1 MRFKNFTLLLG
12 AFFMLAASSQAANV
26 ALGKKVY
33 ASSNQQAPEMA
44 VDDNLGTRWES
55 KTSDGDN
62 QWFYVDLE
70 KGTVIDH
77 LKIVWEGAY
86 GKHYKIHVA
95 DEITAEMALK
105 LTDDDKT
112 NDFATGWTE
121 IAEINKTLS
130 GFPASETIA
139 VSTTDVV
146 TARYVAVE
154 LIERGS
160 SYGFSFYEFGVYD
173 MPEEVAKL
181 SSIEIT
187 ADKLEGSAA
196 DTYTLG
202 YKFFDQYKMNYILT
216 AEENAS
222 RQMFVSEGA
231 TLDGDKIT
239 VSSRGTYTVKMKI
252 GDIESNE
259 LKIEA
264 KAEGANLALKKDI
277 VFATEGSKNPENAV
291 DGNLGSLWI
300 TDEPSGVENHEYDA
314 VLVVDLGDVYDVNCI
329 HTSFEG
335 ASSADY
341 TITFSTDNVTF
352 SEPIAAFTVTN
363 GIGGSGKNRHDWLTS
378 EEAVKTRYVKF
389 HSTRAATQY
398 GTKLYE
404 LEVYTNSAP
413 VLSNIILS
421 ADNTLGVV
429 GDKFSVTAQYTDQF
443 GGEYNLSEAEKSAIV
458 WNGAEIAEDGTFTPS
473 EGGMF
478 KLSQTINGITSNNVE
493 IRVMDISQY
502 ENLAI
507 GKSIVDESVVSSDS
521 EVEILSSATNAID
534 GNLGSEWSVKR
545 REGVIAQDVMVAEFT
560 VDLGDTYKISG
571 IRALWEGASS
581 DEYTVAYSNDNKTF
595 TDALIV
601 AEKSSESK
609 VNARKDLFVA
619 DSDIFGRYI
628 RLKSTHNSSI
638 YGLRLF
644 ELEVYGDGTT
654 SGVAAIAA
662 EGKIFV
668 AGNEVVLPEGT
679 VEAAVYNLNG
689 AAVARTAGS
698 TLDIATLQSGV
709 YVVKAVKAD
718 GTVMAAKIVK

>member
-1 MRFKNFTLLLG
+1 
-12 AFFMLAASSQAANV
+12 MLAASSQAANV

-33 ASSNQQAPEMA
+33 ASSNQQPPELA
-44 VDDNLGTRWES
+44 VDDNIGTRWES
-55 KTSDGDN
+55 KASDGDN

-70 KGTVIDH
+70 KGTIIDH

-160 SYGFSFYEFGVYD
+160 PYGFSFWEFGVYD
-173 MPEEVAKL
+173 MAEEASKL

-187 ADKLEGSAA
+187 ADKLEGSVA

-202 YKFFDQYKMNYILT
+202 YKFLDQYKMDYILT

-222 RQMFVSEGA
+222 RQMIVSEGA
-231 TLDGDKIT
+231 TVVDNKLT
-239 VSSRGTYTVKMKI
+239 VTSRGTYTVKMKI

-259 LKIEA
+259 LKIDV

-314 VLVVDLGDVYDVNCI
+314 VLVVDLGDVYDVNCV

-352 SEPIAAFTVTN
+352 SDPVPAFTVTN
-363 GIGGSGKNRHDWLTS
+363 GIGMTNRHDWLTS
-378 EEAVKTRYVKF
+378 EEAVKARYVKF

-404 LEVYTNSAP
+404 LEVYSNSKSELTSVMIA
-413 VLSNIILS
+413 
-421 ADNTLGVV
+421 ADKECGTPGDYTFTLTGL
-429 GDKFSVTAQYTDQF
+429 DQF
-443 GGEYNLSEAEKSAIV
+443 GGNYDISGDKGVWKASAGLMNGNVLTAEEAGAYEVYYTAENGLQSNVVTVYVVNPKGDNLALNRPV
-458 WNGAEIAEDGTFTPS
+458 TVS
-473 EGGMF
+473 EGDQTGDSKPENAVDGVDAAGSLWGAAEPTGSKDHTYDCWIVVELEKVF
-478 KLSQTINGITSNNVE
+478 K
-493 IRVMDISQY
+493 
-502 ENLAI
+502 
-507 GKSIVDESVVSSDS
+507 
-521 EVEILSSATNAID
+521 ID
-534 GNLGSEWSVKR
+534 AVK
-545 REGVIAQDVMVAEFT
+545 A
-560 VDLGDTYKISG
+560 S
-571 IRALWEGASS
+571 WEGANSCR
-581 DEYTVAYSNDNKTF
+581 YTVEASTDGKTF
-595 TDALIV
+595 TVFGTYDKPARL
-601 AEKSSESK
+601 ESRTDWFAGK
-609 VNARKDLFVA
+609 GIEAKYTRF
-619 DSDIFGRYI
+619 IQP
-628 RLKSTHNSSI
+628 RL
-638 YGLRLF
+638 
-644 ELEVYGDGTT
+644 
-654 SGVAAIAA
+654 
-662 EGKIFV
+662 
-668 AGNEVVLPEGT
+668 
-679 VEAAVYNLNG
+679 
-689 AAVARTAGS
+689 
-698 TLDIATLQSGV
+698 LQ
-709 YVVKAVKAD
+709 A
-718 GTVMAAKIVK
+718 MAQNCRNFTFMT

>member
-26 ALGKKVY
+26 ALRKKVY
-33 ASSNQQAPEMA
+33 ASSNQQPPELA
-44 VDDNLGTRWES
+44 VDDHLDTRWES
-55 KTSDGDN
+55 KASDGDN

-70 KGTVIDH
+70 KETIIDH
-77 LKIVWEGAY
+77 LKIVWEDAY

-154 LIERGS
+154 LIERGLP
-160 SYGFSFYEFGVYD
+160 YGFSFWEFGVYD
-173 MPEEVAKL
+173 KASKL

-187 ADKLEGSAA
+187 ADKLEGSVA

-202 YKFFDQYKMNYILT
+202 YKFLDQYKMDYILT

-259 LKIEA
+259 LKIDV

-314 VLVVDLGDVYDVNCI
+314 VLVVDLGDVYDVNCV

-352 SEPIAAFTVTN
+352 SDPVPAFTVTN
-363 GIGGSGKNRHDWLTS
+363 GIGMTNRHDWLTS
-378 EEAVKTRYVKF
+378 EEAIKARYVKF

-654 SGVAAIAA
+654 SSVASIAA
-662 EGKIFV
+662 EGTIFV

-689 AAVARTAGS
+689 AAVAHAEGTATMS
-698 TLDIATLQSGV
+698 IATVQPGV

-718 GTVMAAKIVK
+718 GTVVTAKIVK

>member
-33 ASSNQQAPEMA
+33 ASSNQQPPELA

-70 KGTVIDH
+70 KGTIIDH

-160 SYGFSFYEFGVYD
+160 PYGFSFWEFGVYD
-173 MPEEVAKL
+173 MAEEASKL
-181 SSIEIT
+181 SSIEIM
-187 ADKLEGSAA
+187 ADKLEGSVA

-202 YKFFDQYKMNYILT
+202 YKFLDQYKMNYILT

-222 RQMFVSEGA
+222 RQMIVSEGA

-259 LKIEA
+259 LKIDV

-314 VLVVDLGDVYDVNCI
+314 VLVVDLGETYDVNCV

-352 SEPIAAFTVTN
+352 SDPVPAFTVTN
-363 GIGGSGKNRHDWLTS
+363 GIGLTKRHDWLTS
-378 EEAVKTRYVKF
+378 EEAVKARYVKF

-404 LEVYTNSAP
+404 LEVYSNSKSELTSVMIA
-413 VLSNIILS
+413 
-421 ADNTLGVV
+421 ADKECGTPGDYTFTLTGL
-429 GDKFSVTAQYTDQF
+429 DQF
-443 GGEYNLSEAEKSAIV
+443 GGNYDISGDKGVWKASAGLMNGNVLTAEEAGDCEVYYTAENGLQSNVVTVIVVDPKGDNLALNRPV
-458 WNGAEIAEDGTFTPS
+458 TVS
-473 EGGMF
+473 EGDQTGDSKPENAVDGVDAAGSLWGAAEPAGSKDHTYDCWIVVELEKVF
-478 KLSQTINGITSNNVE
+478 K
-493 IRVMDISQY
+493 
-502 ENLAI
+502 
-507 GKSIVDESVVSSDS
+507 
-521 EVEILSSATNAID
+521 ID
-534 GNLGSEWSVKR
+534 AVK
-545 REGVIAQDVMVAEFT
+545 A
-560 VDLGDTYKISG
+560 S
-571 IRALWEGASS
+571 WEGANSCR
-581 DEYTVAYSNDNKTF
+581 YTVEASTDGKTF
-595 TDALIV
+595 TVFGTYD
-601 AEKSSESK
+601 KP
-609 VNARKDLFVA
+609 AR
-619 DSDIFGRYI
+619 
-628 RLKSTHNSSI
+628 
-638 YGLRLF
+638 
-644 ELEVYGDGTT
+644 LE
-654 SGVAAIAA
+654 
-662 EGKIFV
+662 
-668 AGNEVVLPEGT
+668 
-679 VEAAVYNLNG
+679 
-689 AAVARTAGS
+689 ARTDWFAGKGIEAKYIKVIPPRLLLAMAQNCRNS
-698 TLDIATLQSGV
+698 TFMT
-709 YVVKAVKAD
+709 
-718 GTVMAAKIVK
+718 

>member
-1 MRFKNFTLLLG
+1 
-12 AFFMLAASSQAANV
+12 MLSATSQAANV

-33 ASSNQQAPEMA
+33 ASSNQQPPELA

-55 KTSDGDN
+55 KASDGDN

-70 KGTVIDH
+70 KGTIIDH

-121 IAEINKTLS
+121 IAEVNKTLS
-130 GFPASETIA
+130 GFPATETIA

-160 SYGFSFYEFGVYD
+160 PYGFSFWEFGVYD
-173 MPEEVAKL
+173 MAEEASKL

-202 YKFFDQYKMNYILT
+202 YKFLDQYKMDYILT

-222 RQMFVSEGA
+222 RQMIVSEGA
-231 TLDGDKIT
+231 TVVDNKLT
-239 VSSRGTYTVKMKI
+239 VTSRGTYTVKMKI

-259 LKIEA
+259 LKIEV

-291 DGNLGSLWI
+291 DGNRGSLWI

-314 VLVVDLGDVYDVNCI
+314 VLVVDLGETYDVNCV

-352 SEPIAAFTVTN
+352 SDPVPAFTVTN
-363 GIGGSGKNRHDWLTS
+363 GIGMTNRHDWLTS
-378 EEAVKTRYVKF
+378 EEAVKARYVKF
-389 HSTRAATQY
+389 HSTRASTQY

-404 LEVYTNSAP
+404 LEVYSNSKSELTSVMIA
-413 VLSNIILS
+413 
-421 ADNTLGVV
+421 ADKECGTPGDYTFTLTGL
-429 GDKFSVTAQYTDQF
+429 DQF
-443 GGEYNLSEAEKSAIV
+443 GGNYDISGDKGVWKASAGLMNGNVLTAEEAGAYEVYYTAENGLQSNVVTVNVVNPKGDNLALNRPV
-458 WNGAEIAEDGTFTPS
+458 TVS
-473 EGGMF
+473 EGEQTGDSKPENAVDGVDAAASVWGAVEPAGSKDHTYDCWIVVELEKVF
-478 KLSQTINGITSNNVE
+478 K
-493 IRVMDISQY
+493 
-502 ENLAI
+502 
-507 GKSIVDESVVSSDS
+507 
-521 EVEILSSATNAID
+521 ID
-534 GNLGSEWSVKR
+534 AVK
-545 REGVIAQDVMVAEFT
+545 A
-560 VDLGDTYKISG
+560 S
-571 IRALWEGASS
+571 WEGANSCC
-581 DEYTVAYSNDNKTF
+581 YTVEASTDGKTF
-595 TDALIV
+595 TVFGSYDKPARLEARTDWFAGKGIE
-601 AEKSSESK
+601 AKYIK
-609 VNARKDLFVA
+609 V
-619 DSDIFGRYI
+619 Y
-628 RLKSTHNSSI
+628 STKASTG
-638 YGLRLF
+638 YGTKLH
-644 ELEVYGDGTT
+644 ELYVYDVNGTT
-654 SGVAAIAA
+654 SSVASIAA
-662 EGKIFV
+662 EGTIFV
-668 AGNEVVLPEGT
+668 AGSEVVLPEGT
-679 VEAAVYNLNG
+679 VEATVFNLNG
-689 AAVARTAGS
+689 AVVAHAEGTATMS
-698 TLDIATLQSGV
+698 IATVQPGV

-718 GTVMAAKIVK
+718 GTVVTAKIVK

>member
-1 MRFKNFTLLLG
+1 M
-12 AFFMLAASSQAANV
+12 
-26 ALGKKVY
+26 GKKVY
-33 ASSNQQAPEMA
+33 ASSNQQPPELA
-44 VDDNLGTRWES
+44 VDDNLETRWES
-55 KTSDGDN
+55 KASDGDN

-70 KGTVIDH
+70 KGTIIDH

-112 NDFATGWTE
+112 NDFATEWTE

-160 SYGFSFYEFGVYD
+160 PYGFSFWEFGVYD
-173 MPEEVAKL
+173 MAEEASKL

-187 ADKLEGSAA
+187 ADKLEGSVA
-196 DTYTLG
+196 DSYTLG
-202 YKFFDQYKMNYILT
+202 YKFLDQYKMDYILT

-222 RQMFVSEGA
+222 RQMIVSEGA
-231 TLDGDKIT
+231 SVVDNKLT
-239 VSSRGTYTVKMKI
+239 VTSRGTYTVKMKI

-259 LKIEA
+259 LKIDV

-300 TDEPSGVENHEYDA
+300 TDEPSGVENHVYDA

-352 SEPIAAFTVTN
+352 SDPVPAFTVTN
-363 GIGGSGKNRHDWLTS
+363 GIGMTNRHDWLTS
-378 EEAVKTRYVKF
+378 EEAVKARYVKF

-404 LEVYTNSAP
+404 LEVYSNSKSELTSVMIA
-413 VLSNIILS
+413 
-421 ADNTLGVV
+421 ADKECGTPGDYTFTLTGL
-429 GDKFSVTAQYTDQF
+429 DQF
-443 GGEYNLSEAEKSAIV
+443 GENYDISGDKGVWKASAGLMNGNVLTAEAAGDYEVYYTAENGLQSNVVTVIVVDPKGDNLALNRPV
-458 WNGAEIAEDGTFTPS
+458 TVS
-473 EGGMF
+473 EGDQAGDSKPENAVDGVDAAGSLWGAAEPAGSKDHTYDCWIVVELEKVF
-478 KLSQTINGITSNNVE
+478 K
-493 IRVMDISQY
+493 
-502 ENLAI
+502 
-507 GKSIVDESVVSSDS
+507 
-521 EVEILSSATNAID
+521 ID
-534 GNLGSEWSVKR
+534 AVK
-545 REGVIAQDVMVAEFT
+545 A
-560 VDLGDTYKISG
+560 S
-571 IRALWEGASS
+571 WEGANSCR
-581 DEYTVAYSNDNKTF
+581 YTVEASTDGKTF
-595 TDALIV
+595 TVFGTYDKPARL
-601 AEKSSESK
+601 ESRTDWFAGKGIEAKYIK
-609 VNARKDLFVA
+609 V
-619 DSDIFGRYI
+619 Y
-628 RLKSTHNSSI
+628 STKASTEW
-638 YGLRLF
+638 GTKLQ
-644 ELEVYGDGTT
+644 ELYVYDVHGTT

-662 EGKIFV
+662 EGTIFV

-679 VEAAVYNLNG
+679 VEATVFNLNG
-689 AAVARTAGS
+689 AVVAHAEGTATMS
-698 TLDIATLQSGV
+698 IATVQPGV

-718 GTVMAAKIVK
+718 GTVVTAKIVK

>member
-12 AFFMLAASSQAANV
+12 AFFMFAASSQAANV

-44 VDDNLGTRWES
+44 VDDNLSTRWES

-70 KGTVIDH
+70 KRTIIDH

-160 SYGFSFYEFGVYD
+160 TYGFSFYEFGVYD

-202 YKFFDQYKMNYILT
+202 YKFLDQYKMNYILT

-291 DGNLGSLWI
+291 DGNLGSLWV

-352 SEPIAAFTVTN
+352 SDPVPAFTVTN
-363 GIGGSGKNRHDWLTS
+363 GIGMTKRHDWLTS
-378 EEAVKTRYVKF
+378 EETVKTRYVKF

-545 REGVIAQDVMVAEFT
+545 REGDIAQDVMVAEFT
-560 VDLGDTYKISG
+560 VDLGDTYKISV

-662 EGKIFV
+662 EGKIFI

-698 TLDIATLQSGV
+698 TLDIATLQPGV

-718 GTVMAAKIVK
+718 GTVVADKIVK

>member
-12 AFFMLAASSQAANV
+12 AFFMFAASSQAANV

-33 ASSNQQAPEMA
+33 ASSIQQPAELA
-44 VDDNLGTRWES
+44 VDDNLVTRWES

-70 KGTVIDH
+70 KETVIDH

-202 YKFFDQYKMNYILT
+202 YKFLDQYKMNYILT

-291 DGNLGSLWI
+291 DGNLGSLWV
-300 TDEPSGVENHEYDA
+300 TDEPSGVENHKYDA

-352 SEPIAAFTVTN
+352 SDPVPAFTVTN
-363 GIGGSGKNRHDWLTS
+363 GIGMTKRHDWLTS
-378 EEAVKTRYVKF
+378 EETVKTRYVKF

-545 REGVIAQDVMVAEFT
+545 REGDIAQDVMVAEFT
-560 VDLGDTYKISG
+560 VDLGDTYKISV

-662 EGKIFV
+662 EGKIFI

>member
-1 MRFKNFTLLLG
+1 MKFKNITLLLG
-12 AFFMLAASSQAANV
+12 AFLMLAATSQAANV

-33 ASSNQQAPEMA
+33 ASSNQQPPELA

-55 KTSDGDN
+55 KASDGDN

-70 KGTVIDH
+70 KGTIIDH

-121 IAEINKTLS
+121 IAEVNKTLS
-130 GFPASETIA
+130 GFPATETIA

-160 SYGFSFYEFGVYD
+160 PYGFSFWEFGVYD
-173 MPEEVAKL
+173 MAEEASKL

-202 YKFFDQYKMNYILT
+202 YKFLDQYKMDYILT

-222 RQMFVSEGA
+222 RQMIVSEGA
-231 TLDGDKIT
+231 TVVDNKLT
-239 VSSRGTYTVKMKI
+239 VTSRGTYTVKMKI

-259 LKIEA
+259 LKIEV

-291 DGNLGSLWI
+291 DGNRGSLWI

-314 VLVVDLGDVYDVNCI
+314 MLVVDLGETYDVNCV

-352 SEPIAAFTVTN
+352 SDPIPAFTVTN
-363 GIGGSGKNRHDWLTS
+363 GIGMTNRHDWLTS
-378 EEAVKTRYVKF
+378 EEAVKARYVKF

-404 LEVYTNSAP
+404 LEVYSNSKSELTSVMIA
-413 VLSNIILS
+413 
-421 ADNTLGVV
+421 ADKECGTPGDYTFTLTGL
-429 GDKFSVTAQYTDQF
+429 DQF
-443 GGEYNLSEAEKSAIV
+443 GGNYDISGDKGVWKASAGLMNGNVLTAEEAGAYEVYYTAENGLQSNTVTVNVVNPKGDNLALNRPV
-458 WNGAEIAEDGTFTPS
+458 TVS
-473 EGGMF
+473 EGEQTGDSKPENAVDGVDAAGSLWGAVEPAGSKDHTYDCWIVVELEKVF
-478 KLSQTINGITSNNVE
+478 K
-493 IRVMDISQY
+493 
-502 ENLAI
+502 
-507 GKSIVDESVVSSDS
+507 
-521 EVEILSSATNAID
+521 ID
-534 GNLGSEWSVKR
+534 AVK
-545 REGVIAQDVMVAEFT
+545 A
-560 VDLGDTYKISG
+560 S
-571 IRALWEGASS
+571 WEGANSCC
-581 DEYTVAYSNDNKTF
+581 YTVEASTDGKTF
-595 TDALIV
+595 TVFGSYDKPARLEARTDWFAGKGIE
-601 AEKSSESK
+601 AKYIK
-609 VNARKDLFVA
+609 V
-619 DSDIFGRYI
+619 Y
-628 RLKSTHNSSI
+628 STKASTG
-638 YGLRLF
+638 YGTKLQ
-644 ELEVYGDGTT
+644 ELYVYDVTGTT

-662 EGKIFV
+662 EGTIFV
-668 AGNEVVLPEGT
+668 AGSEVVLPEGT
-679 VEAAVYNLNG
+679 VEATVFNLNG
-689 AAVARTAGS
+689 AVVAHAEGTATMS
-698 TLDIATLQSGV
+698 IATVQPGV

-718 GTVMAAKIVK
+718 GTVVAAKIVK

>member
-33 ASSNQQAPEMA
+33 ASSNQQPPELA

-160 SYGFSFYEFGVYD
+160 PYGFSFWEFGVYD
-173 MPEEVAKL
+173 MAEEASKL
-181 SSIEIT
+181 SSIEIM
-187 ADKLEGSAA
+187 ADKLEGSVA

-202 YKFFDQYKMNYILT
+202 YKFLDQYKMNYILT

-222 RQMFVSEGA
+222 RQMIVSEGA

-259 LKIEA
+259 LKIDV

-314 VLVVDLGDVYDVNCI
+314 VLVVDLGETYDVNCV

-352 SEPIAAFTVTN
+352 SDPVPAFTVTN
-363 GIGGSGKNRHDWLTS
+363 GIGMTNRHDWLTS
-378 EEAVKTRYVKF
+378 EEAVKARYVKF
-389 HSTRAATQY
+389 RSTRAATQY

-404 LEVYTNSAP
+404 LEVYSNSKSELTSVMIA
-413 VLSNIILS
+413 
-421 ADNTLGVV
+421 ADKECGTPGEYTFTLTGL
-429 GDKFSVTAQYTDQF
+429 DQF
-443 GGEYNLSEAEKSAIV
+443 GGNYDISGDKGVWKASAGLMNGNVLTAEEAGDCEVYYTAENGLQSNVVTVIVVDPKGDNLALNRPV
-458 WNGAEIAEDGTFTPS
+458 TVS
-473 EGGMF
+473 EGDQTGDSKPENAVDGVDAAGSLWGAAEPAGSKDHTYDCWIVVELEKMF
-478 KLSQTINGITSNNVE
+478 K
-493 IRVMDISQY
+493 
-502 ENLAI
+502 
-507 GKSIVDESVVSSDS
+507 
-521 EVEILSSATNAID
+521 ID
-534 GNLGSEWSVKR
+534 AVK
-545 REGVIAQDVMVAEFT
+545 A
-560 VDLGDTYKISG
+560 S
-571 IRALWEGASS
+571 WEGANSCR
-581 DEYTVAYSNDNKTF
+581 YTVEASTDGKTF
-595 TDALIV
+595 TVFGTYDKPARLEARTDWFAGKGIE
-601 AEKSSESK
+601 AKYIK
-609 VNARKDLFVA
+609 V
-619 DSDIFGRYI
+619 Y
-628 RLKSTHNSSI
+628 STKASTG
-638 YGLRLF
+638 YDTKLQ
-644 ELEVYGDGTT
+644 ELYVYDVNGTT

-662 EGKIFV
+662 EGTIFV

-679 VEAAVYNLNG
+679 VEATVFNLNG
-689 AAVARTAGS
+689 AVVAHAEGTATMS
-698 TLDIATLQSGV
+698 IATVQPGV

-718 GTVMAAKIVK
+718 GTVVTAKIVK

>member
-1 MRFKNFTLLLG
+1 MRFKNITLLLG

-26 ALGKKVY
+26 ALEKKVY
-33 ASSNQQAPEMA
+33 ASSNQQPPELA

-55 KTSDGDN
+55 KASDGDN

-70 KGTVIDH
+70 KETIIDH

-160 SYGFSFYEFGVYD
+160 LYGFSFWEFGVYD
-173 MPEEVAKL
+173 MAEEASKL

-187 ADKLEGSAA
+187 ADKLEGSVA

-202 YKFFDQYKMNYILT
+202 YKFLDQYKMNYILT

-222 RQMFVSEGA
+222 RQMIVSEGA

-259 LKIEA
+259 LKIDV

-314 VLVVDLGDVYDVNCI
+314 VLVVDLGETYDVNCV

-352 SEPIAAFTVTN
+352 SDPVPAFTVTN
-363 GIGGSGKNRHDWLTS
+363 GIGMTNRHDWLTS
-378 EEAVKTRYVKF
+378 EEAVKARYVKF

-404 LEVYTNSAP
+404 LEVYSNSKSELTSVMIA
-413 VLSNIILS
+413 
-421 ADNTLGVV
+421 ADKECGTPGEYTFTLTGL
-429 GDKFSVTAQYTDQF
+429 DQF
-443 GGEYNLSEAEKSAIV
+443 GGNYDISGDKGVWKASAGLMNGNVLTAEEAGDCEVYYTAENGLQSNVVTVIVVDPKGDNLALNRPV
-458 WNGAEIAEDGTFTPS
+458 TVS
-473 EGGMF
+473 EGDQTGDSKPENAVDGVDAAGSLWGAAEPAGSKDHTYDCWIVVELEKVF
-478 KLSQTINGITSNNVE
+478 K
-493 IRVMDISQY
+493 
-502 ENLAI
+502 
-507 GKSIVDESVVSSDS
+507 
-521 EVEILSSATNAID
+521 ID
-534 GNLGSEWSVKR
+534 AVK
-545 REGVIAQDVMVAEFT
+545 A
-560 VDLGDTYKISG
+560 S
-571 IRALWEGASS
+571 WEGANSCR
-581 DEYTVAYSNDNKTF
+581 YTVEASTDGKTF
-595 TDALIV
+595 TVFGTYDKPARLEARTDWFAGKGIE
-601 AEKSSESK
+601 AKYIK
-609 VNARKDLFVA
+609 V
-619 DSDIFGRYI
+619 Y
-628 RLKSTHNSSI
+628 STKASTG
-638 YGLRLF
+638 YGTKLH
-644 ELEVYGDGTT
+644 ELYVYDVNGTT

-662 EGKIFV
+662 EGTIFV

-679 VEAAVYNLNG
+679 VEATVFNLNG
-689 AAVARTAGS
+689 AVVAHAEGTATMS
-698 TLDIATLQSGV
+698 IATVQPGV

-718 GTVMAAKIVK
+718 GTVVTAKIVK

>member
-1 MRFKNFTLLLG
+1 
-12 AFFMLAASSQAANV
+12 MLAASSQAANV

-33 ASSNQQAPEMA
+33 ASSNQQPPELA

-70 KGTVIDH
+70 KGTIIDH

-130 GFPASETIA
+130 VFPASETIA

-160 SYGFSFYEFGVYD
+160 PYGFSFWEFGVYD
-173 MPEEVAKL
+173 MAEEVSKL

-187 ADKLEGSAA
+187 ADKLEGSVA

-202 YKFFDQYKMNYILT
+202 YKFLDQYKMNYILT

-222 RQMFVSEGA
+222 RQMIISEGA
-231 TLDGDKIT
+231 TLAGDKIT
-239 VSSRGTYTVKMKI
+239 VSNRGTYTVKMKI

-314 VLVVDLGDVYDVNCI
+314 VLVVDLGETYDVNCV

-352 SEPIAAFTVTN
+352 SDPVPAFTVTN
-363 GIGGSGKNRHDWLTS
+363 GIGMTNRHDWLTS
-378 EEAVKTRYVKF
+378 EEAVKARYVKF

-404 LEVYTNSAP
+404 LEVYSNSKS
-413 VLSNIILS
+413 VLTSVMIA
-421 ADNTLGVV
+421 ADKECGTPGDYTFTLTGL
-429 GDKFSVTAQYTDQF
+429 DQF
-443 GGEYNLSEAEKSAIV
+443 GENYDISGDKGVWKASAGLMNGNVLTAEEAGAYEVYYTAENGLQSNVVTVYVVDPKGDNLALNRPV
-458 WNGAEIAEDGTFTPS
+458 TVS
-473 EGGMF
+473 EGD
-478 KLSQTINGITSNNVE
+478 QT
-493 IRVMDISQY
+493 
-502 ENLAI
+502 
-507 GKSIVDESVVSSDS
+507 SDS
-521 EVEILSSATNAID
+521 KPENAVDGVDAAASLWGAAEPAGSKDHTYDCWIVVELEKVFKID
-534 GNLGSEWSVKR
+534 AVK
-545 REGVIAQDVMVAEFT
+545 A
-560 VDLGDTYKISG
+560 S
-571 IRALWEGASS
+571 WEGANSCR
-581 DEYTVAYSNDNKTF
+581 YTVEASTDGKTF
-595 TDALIV
+595 TVFGSYDKPARL
-601 AEKSSESK
+601 ESRTDWFAGKGIEAKYIK
-609 VNARKDLFVA
+609 V
-619 DSDIFGRYI
+619 Y
-628 RLKSTHNSSI
+628 STKASTG
-638 YGLRLF
+638 YGTKLQ
-644 ELEVYGDGTT
+644 ELY
-654 SGVAAIAA
+654 
-662 EGKIFV
+662 
-668 AGNEVVLPEGT
+668 VL
-679 VEAAVYNLNG
+679 
-689 AAVARTAGS
+689 
-698 TLDIATLQSGV
+698 
-709 YVVKAVKAD
+709 
-718 GTVMAAKIVK
+718 

>member
-33 ASSNQQAPEMA
+33 ASSNQQPPELA

-70 KGTVIDH
+70 KGTIIDH
-77 LKIVWEGAY
+77 LKIVWEDAY

-160 SYGFSFYEFGVYD
+160 PYGFSFWEFGVYD
-173 MPEEVAKL
+173 MAEEASKL
-181 SSIEIT
+181 SSIEIM
-187 ADKLEGSAA
+187 ADKLEGSVA

-202 YKFFDQYKMNYILT
+202 YKFLDQYKMNYILT

-222 RQMFVSEGA
+222 RQMIVSEGA

-259 LKIEA
+259 LKIDV

-314 VLVVDLGDVYDVNCI
+314 VLVVDLGETYDVNCV

-352 SEPIAAFTVTN
+352 SDPVPAFTVTN
-363 GIGGSGKNRHDWLTS
+363 GIGMTNRHDWLTS
-378 EEAVKTRYVKF
+378 EEAVKARYVKF

-404 LEVYTNSAP
+404 LEVYSNSKSELTSVMIA
-413 VLSNIILS
+413 
-421 ADNTLGVV
+421 ADKECGTPGDYTFTLTGL
-429 GDKFSVTAQYTDQF
+429 DQF
-443 GGEYNLSEAEKSAIV
+443 GGNYDISGDKGVWKASAGLMNGNVLTAEEAGAYEVYYTAENGLQSNVVTVIVVDPKGDNLALNRPV
-458 WNGAEIAEDGTFTPS
+458 TVS
-473 EGGMF
+473 EGDQTGDSKPENAVDGVDAAGSLWGAAEPAGSKDHTYDCWIVVELEKVF
-478 KLSQTINGITSNNVE
+478 K
-493 IRVMDISQY
+493 
-502 ENLAI
+502 
-507 GKSIVDESVVSSDS
+507 
-521 EVEILSSATNAID
+521 ID
-534 GNLGSEWSVKR
+534 AVK
-545 REGVIAQDVMVAEFT
+545 A
-560 VDLGDTYKISG
+560 S
-571 IRALWEGASS
+571 WEGANSCR
-581 DEYTVAYSNDNKTF
+581 YTVEASTDGKTF
-595 TDALIV
+595 TVFGTYD
-601 AEKSSESK
+601 KP
-609 VNARKDLFVA
+609 AR
-619 DSDIFGRYI
+619 
-628 RLKSTHNSSI
+628 
-638 YGLRLF
+638 
-644 ELEVYGDGTT
+644 LE
-654 SGVAAIAA
+654 
-662 EGKIFV
+662 
-668 AGNEVVLPEGT
+668 
-679 VEAAVYNLNG
+679 
-689 AAVARTAGS
+689 ARTDWFAGKG
-698 TLDIATLQSGV
+698 IE
-709 YVVKAVKAD
+709 
-718 GTVMAAKIVK
+718 AKYIKG

>member
-1 MRFKNFTLLLG
+1 MRFKNITLLLG
-12 AFFMLAASSQAANV
+12 ALLMLSATSQAANV

-33 ASSNQQAPEMA
+33 ASSNQQPPELA

-55 KTSDGDN
+55 KASDGDN

-160 SYGFSFYEFGVYD
+160 PYGFSFWEFGVYD
-173 MPEEVAKL
+173 MAEEASKL

-187 ADKLEGSAA
+187 ADKLEGSVA

-202 YKFFDQYKMNYILT
+202 YKFLDQYKMDYILT

-222 RQMFVSEGA
+222 RQMIVSEGA
-231 TLDGDKIT
+231 TVVDNKLT
-239 VSSRGTYTVKMKI
+239 VTSRGTYTVKMKI

-259 LKIEA
+259 LKIEV
-264 KAEGANLALKKDI
+264 KAEGANLTLKKDI

-291 DGNLGSLWI
+291 DGNRGSLWI

-314 VLVVDLGDVYDVNCI
+314 VLVVDLGDVYDVNCV

-352 SEPIAAFTVTN
+352 SDPIPAFTVTN
-363 GIGGSGKNRHDWLTS
+363 GIGMTNRHDWLTS
-378 EEAVKTRYVKF
+378 EEAVKARYVKF

-404 LEVYTNSAP
+404 LEVYSNSKSELTSVMIA
-413 VLSNIILS
+413 
-421 ADNTLGVV
+421 ADKECGTPGDYTFTLTGL
-429 GDKFSVTAQYTDQF
+429 DQF
-443 GGEYNLSEAEKSAIV
+443 GENYDISGDKGVWKASAGLMNGNVLTAEEAGAYEVYYTAENGLQSNTVTVDVVNPEGDNLALNRPV
-458 WNGAEIAEDGTFTPS
+458 TVS
-473 EGGMF
+473 EGDQTGGSKPENAVDGVDAAGSLWGAAEPAGSKDHTYDCWIVVELEKVF
-478 KLSQTINGITSNNVE
+478 K
-493 IRVMDISQY
+493 
-502 ENLAI
+502 
-507 GKSIVDESVVSSDS
+507 
-521 EVEILSSATNAID
+521 ID
-534 GNLGSEWSVKR
+534 AVK
-545 REGVIAQDVMVAEFT
+545 A
-560 VDLGDTYKISG
+560 S
-571 IRALWEGASS
+571 WEGANSCR
-581 DEYTVAYSNDNKTF
+581 YTVEASTDGKTF
-595 TDALIV
+595 TVFGSYDKPARL
-601 AEKSSESK
+601 ESRTDWFAGKGIEAKYIK
-609 VNARKDLFVA
+609 V
-619 DSDIFGRYI
+619 Y
-628 RLKSTHNSSI
+628 STKASTER
-638 YGLRLF
+638 GTKLQ
-644 ELEVYGDGTT
+644 ELYVYDVNGTT

-662 EGKIFV
+662 EGTIFV

-679 VEAAVYNLNG
+679 VEATVFNLNG
-689 AAVARTAGS
+689 AVVAHAEGTATMS
-698 TLDIATLQSGV
+698 IATVQPGI

-718 GTVMAAKIVK
+718 GTVVVAKIVK

>member
-1 MRFKNFTLLLG
+1 MF
-12 AFFMLAASSQAANV
+12 AASSQAANV

-33 ASSNQQAPEMA
+33 ASSNQQPPEMA

-70 KGTVIDH
+70 KRTVIDH

-160 SYGFSFYEFGVYD
+160 TYGFSFWEFGVYD

-363 GIGGSGKNRHDWLTS
+363 GIGGNGKNRHDWLTS

-404 LEVYTNSAP
+404 LEVYTNSKSELTS
-413 VLSNIILS
+413 VKIV
-421 ADNTLGVV
+421 ADKECGTPGDYTFTLTGL
-429 GDKFSVTAQYTDQF
+429 DQF
-443 GGEYNLSEAEKSAIV
+443 GENFDISADKGTWTVSNGLMNGNVLTAE
-458 WNGAEIAEDGTFTPS
+458 EDGVYEVYYTTENGLQSNVVTVIVVDPKGDNLALNRPVAVS
-473 EGGMF
+473 EGDQTDNSKPENAVDGVDAAASVWGAAEPVGSKDHTYDCWIVVELEKVF
-478 KLSQTINGITSNNVE
+478 K
-493 IRVMDISQY
+493 
-502 ENLAI
+502 
-507 GKSIVDESVVSSDS
+507 
-521 EVEILSSATNAID
+521 ID
-534 GNLGSEWSVKR
+534 AVK
-545 REGVIAQDVMVAEFT
+545 A
-560 VDLGDTYKISG
+560 S
-571 IRALWEGASS
+571 WEGANSCR
-581 DEYTVAYSNDNKTF
+581 YTVEASTDGKTF
-595 TDALIV
+595 TVLGSYDKPARQ
-601 AEKSSESK
+601 ESRTDWFAGKGIEAKYIK
-609 VNARKDLFVA
+609 V
-619 DSDIFGRYI
+619 Y
-628 RLKSTHNSSI
+628 STKASTG
-638 YGLRLF
+638 YGTKLQ
-644 ELEVYGDGTT
+644 ELYVYDVNGTT

-679 VEAAVYNLNG
+679 VEATVFNLNG
-689 AAVARTAGS
+689 AVVAHAEGTATMS
-698 TLDIATLQSGV
+698 IATVQPGV

-718 GTVMAAKIVK
+718 GTVVAAKIVK

>member
-1 MRFKNFTLLLG
+1 M
-12 AFFMLAASSQAANV
+12 
-26 ALGKKVY
+26 
-33 ASSNQQAPEMA
+33 
-44 VDDNLGTRWES
+44 
-55 KTSDGDN
+55 
-62 QWFYVDLE
+62 DLE
-70 KGTVIDH
+70 KGTIIDH

-121 IAEINKTLS
+121 IAEVNKTLS

-160 SYGFSFYEFGVYD
+160 PYGFSFWEFGVYD
-173 MPEEVAKL
+173 MAEEASKL

-187 ADKLEGSAA
+187 ADKLEGSVA

-202 YKFFDQYKMNYILT
+202 YKFLDQYKMDYILT

-222 RQMFVSEGA
+222 RQMIVSEGA
-231 TLDGDKIT
+231 TVVDNKLT
-239 VSSRGTYTVKMKI
+239 VTSRGTYTVKMKI

-259 LKIEA
+259 LKIEV

-352 SEPIAAFTVTN
+352 SDPVPAFTVTN
-363 GIGGSGKNRHDWLTS
+363 GIGMTNRHDWLTS
-378 EEAVKTRYVKF
+378 EEAIKARYVKF

-404 LEVYTNSAP
+404 LEVYSNSKSELTSVMIA
-413 VLSNIILS
+413 
-421 ADNTLGVV
+421 ADKECGTPGDYTFTLTGL
-429 GDKFSVTAQYTDQF
+429 DQF
-443 GGEYNLSEAEKSAIV
+443 GGNYDISGDKGVWKASAGLMNGNVLTAEEAGAYEVYYTAENGLQSNVVTVYVVNPKGDNLALNRPV
-458 WNGAEIAEDGTFTPS
+458 TVS
-473 EGGMF
+473 EGDQTGDSKPENAVDGVDAAGSLWGAAEPTGSKDHTYDCWIVVELEKVF
-478 KLSQTINGITSNNVE
+478 K
-493 IRVMDISQY
+493 
-502 ENLAI
+502 
-507 GKSIVDESVVSSDS
+507 
-521 EVEILSSATNAID
+521 ID
-534 GNLGSEWSVKR
+534 AVK
-545 REGVIAQDVMVAEFT
+545 A
-560 VDLGDTYKISG
+560 S
-571 IRALWEGASS
+571 WEGANSCR
-581 DEYTVAYSNDNKTF
+581 YTVEASTDGKTF
-595 TDALIV
+595 TVFGTYDKPARL
-601 AEKSSESK
+601 ESRTDWFPAK
-609 VNARKDLFVA
+609 ELKRNISRF
-619 DSDIFGRYI
+619 IQP
-628 RLKSTHNSSI
+628 RL
-638 YGLRLF
+638 LL
-644 ELEVYGDGTT
+644 
-654 SGVAAIAA
+654 A
-662 EGKIFV
+662 
-668 AGNEVVLPEGT
+668 
-679 VEAAVYNLNG
+679 
-689 AAVARTAGS
+689 
-698 TLDIATLQSGV
+698 
-709 YVVKAVKAD
+709 
-718 GTVMAAKIVK
+718 MAQNCRNFTFMT

>member
-1 MRFKNFTLLLG
+1 
-12 AFFMLAASSQAANV
+12 MLAASSQAANV

-33 ASSNQQAPEMA
+33 ASSNQQPPELA

-55 KTSDGDN
+55 KASDGDN

-160 SYGFSFYEFGVYD
+160 LYGFSFWEFGVYD
-173 MPEEVAKL
+173 MAEEASKL

-187 ADKLEGSAA
+187 ADKLEGSVA

-202 YKFFDQYKMNYILT
+202 YKFLDQYKMNYILT

-222 RQMFVSEGA
+222 RQMIVSEGA

-259 LKIEA
+259 LKIDV

-314 VLVVDLGDVYDVNCI
+314 VLVVDLGDVYDVNCV

-352 SEPIAAFTVTN
+352 SDPVPAFTVTN
-363 GIGGSGKNRHDWLTS
+363 GIGMTNRHDWLTS
-378 EEAVKTRYVKF
+378 EEAVKARYVKF

-404 LEVYTNSAP
+404 LEVYSNSKSELTSVMIA
-413 VLSNIILS
+413 
-421 ADNTLGVV
+421 ADKECGTPGEYTFTLTGL
-429 GDKFSVTAQYTDQF
+429 DQF
-443 GGEYNLSEAEKSAIV
+443 GGNYDISGDKGVWKASAGLMNGNVLTAEEAGAYEVYYTAENGLQSNVVTVIVVDPKGDNLALNRPV
-458 WNGAEIAEDGTFTPS
+458 TVS
-473 EGGMF
+473 EGDQTGDSKPENAVDGVDAAGSLWGAAEPAGSKDHTYDCWIVVELEKVF
-478 KLSQTINGITSNNVE
+478 K
-493 IRVMDISQY
+493 
-502 ENLAI
+502 
-507 GKSIVDESVVSSDS
+507 
-521 EVEILSSATNAID
+521 ID
-534 GNLGSEWSVKR
+534 AVK
-545 REGVIAQDVMVAEFT
+545 A
-560 VDLGDTYKISG
+560 S
-571 IRALWEGASS
+571 WEGANSCR
-581 DEYTVAYSNDNKTF
+581 YTVEASTDGKTF
-595 TDALIV
+595 TVFGTYDKPARLEARTDWFAGKGIE
-601 AEKSSESK
+601 AKYIK
-609 VNARKDLFVA
+609 V
-619 DSDIFGRYI
+619 Y
-628 RLKSTHNSSI
+628 STKASTEWGTKLH
-638 YGLRLF
+638 
-644 ELEVYGDGTT
+644 ELYVYDVNGTT
-654 SGVAAIAA
+654 SSVASIAA
-662 EGKIFV
+662 EGTIFV
-668 AGNEVVLPEGT
+668 SGNEVVLPEGT
-679 VEAAVYNLNG
+679 VEATVFNLNG
-689 AAVARTAGS
+689 AVVAHAEGTATMS
-698 TLDIATLQSGV
+698 IATVQPGV

-718 GTVMAAKIVK
+718 GTVVTAKIVK

>member
-33 ASSNQQAPEMA
+33 ASSNQQPPEMA
-44 VDDNLGTRWES
+44 VDDKLGTRWES
-55 KTSDGDN
+55 KASDGDN

-154 LIERGS
+154 LIERGLPL
-160 SYGFSFYEFGVYD
+160 YGFSFYEFGVYD

-202 YKFFDQYKMNYILT
+202 YKFLDQYKMNYILT

-291 DGNLGSLWI
+291 DGNLGSLWV

-352 SEPIAAFTVTN
+352 SDPVPAFTVTN
-363 GIGGSGKNRHDWLTS
+363 GIGMTKRHDWLTS
-378 EEAVKTRYVKF
+378 EETVKTRYVKF

-404 LEVYTNSAP
+404 LEVYTNSKSELTS
-413 VLSNIILS
+413 VKIV
-421 ADNTLGVV
+421 ADKECGTPGDYTFTLTGL
-429 GDKFSVTAQYTDQF
+429 DQF
-443 GGEYNLSEAEKSAIV
+443 GENFDISADKGIWTVSNGLMNGNVLTAEEAGVYEVYYTTENGLQSNTVTVIVVDPKGDNLALNRPVAV
-458 WNGAEIAEDGTFTPS
+458 S
-473 EGGMF
+473 EGDQTDNSKPENAVDGVDAAASVWGAAEPVGSKDHTYDCWIVVELEKVF
-478 KLSQTINGITSNNVE
+478 K
-493 IRVMDISQY
+493 
-502 ENLAI
+502 
-507 GKSIVDESVVSSDS
+507 
-521 EVEILSSATNAID
+521 ID
-534 GNLGSEWSVKR
+534 AVK
-545 REGVIAQDVMVAEFT
+545 A
-560 VDLGDTYKISG
+560 S
-571 IRALWEGASS
+571 WEGANSCR
-581 DEYTVAYSNDNKTF
+581 YTVEASTDGKTF
-595 TDALIV
+595 TVLGSYDKPARQ
-601 AEKSSESK
+601 ESRTDWFAGKGIEAKYIK
-609 VNARKDLFVA
+609 V
-619 DSDIFGRYI
+619 Y
-628 RLKSTHNSSI
+628 STKASTEW
-638 YGLRLF
+638 GTKLQ
-644 ELEVYGDGTT
+644 ELYVYDVNGTT

-662 EGKIFV
+662 EGKIFI

>member
-1 MRFKNFTLLLG
+1 
-12 AFFMLAASSQAANV
+12 MLSATSQAANV

-33 ASSNQQAPEMA
+33 ASSNQQPPELA

-55 KTSDGDN
+55 KASDGDN

-70 KGTVIDH
+70 KGTIIDH

-95 DEITAEMALK
+95 DEITTEMALK

-160 SYGFSFYEFGVYD
+160 SYGFSFWEFGVYD
-173 MPEEVAKL
+173 MAEEASKL

-187 ADKLEGSAA
+187 ADKLEGSVA

-202 YKFFDQYKMNYILT
+202 YKFLDQYKMDYILT

-222 RQMFVSEGA
+222 RQMIVSEGA
-231 TLDGDKIT
+231 TVVDNKLT
-239 VSSRGTYTVKMKI
+239 VTSRGTYTVKMKI

-259 LKIEA
+259 LKIEV

-291 DGNLGSLWI
+291 DGNRGSLWI

-314 VLVVDLGDVYDVNCI
+314 VLVVDLGETYDVNCV

-352 SEPIAAFTVTN
+352 SDPIPAFTVTN
-363 GIGGSGKNRHDWLTS
+363 GIGMTNRHDWLTS
-378 EEAVKTRYVKF
+378 EEAVKARYVKF

-404 LEVYTNSAP
+404 LEVYSNSKSELTSVMIA
-413 VLSNIILS
+413 
-421 ADNTLGVV
+421 ADKECGTPGDYTFTLTGL
-429 GDKFSVTAQYTDQF
+429 DQF
-443 GGEYNLSEAEKSAIV
+443 GGNY
-458 WNGAEIAEDGTFTPS
+458 
-473 EGGMF
+473 
-478 KLSQTINGITSNNVE
+478 
-493 IRVMDISQY
+493 DISGDKGVWKASAGLMNGNVLTAEEAGDY
-502 ENLAI
+502 EVYYTAENAVD
-507 GKSIVDESVVSSDS
+507 GVDAAASVWGAVEPAGSKDHTYDCWIV
-521 EVEILSSATNAID
+521 VELEKVFKID
-534 GNLGSEWSVKR
+534 AVK
-545 REGVIAQDVMVAEFT
+545 A
-560 VDLGDTYKISG
+560 S
-571 IRALWEGASS
+571 WEGANSCC
-581 DEYTVAYSNDNKTF
+581 YTVEASTDGKTF
-595 TDALIV
+595 TVLGSYDKPARLEARADWFAGKGIE
-601 AEKSSESK
+601 AKYIK
-609 VNARKDLFVA
+609 V
-619 DSDIFGRYI
+619 Y
-628 RLKSTHNSSI
+628 STKASTG
-638 YGLRLF
+638 YGTKLQ
-644 ELEVYGDGTT
+644 ELYVYDVNGTT

-662 EGKIFV
+662 EGTIFV
-668 AGNEVVLPEGT
+668 AGSEVVLPEGT
-679 VEAAVYNLNG
+679 VEATVFNLNG
-689 AAVARTAGS
+689 AVVAHAEGTATMS
-698 TLDIATLQSGV
+698 IATVQPGV

-718 GTVMAAKIVK
+718 GTVVAAKIVK

>member
-33 ASSNQQAPEMA
+33 ASSNQQPPELA
-44 VDDNLGTRWES
+44 VDDNIGTRWES
-55 KTSDGDN
+55 KASDGDN

-70 KGTVIDH
+70 KGTIIDH

-121 IAEINKTLS
+121 IAEVNKTLS

-160 SYGFSFYEFGVYD
+160 PYGFSFWEFGVYD
-173 MPEEVAKL
+173 MAEEASKL

-187 ADKLEGSAA
+187 ADKLEGSVA

-202 YKFFDQYKMNYILT
+202 YKFLDQYKMDYILT

-222 RQMFVSEGA
+222 RQMIVSEGA
-231 TLDGDKIT
+231 SVVDNKLT
-239 VSSRGTYTVKMKI
+239 VTSRGTYTVKMKI

-259 LKIEA
+259 LKIEV

-314 VLVVDLGDVYDVNCI
+314 VLVVDLGDVYDVNCV

-352 SEPIAAFTVTN
+352 SDPVPAFTVTN
-363 GIGGSGKNRHDWLTS
+363 GIGMTNRHDWLTS
-378 EEAVKTRYVKF
+378 EEAVKARYVKF

-404 LEVYTNSAP
+404 LEVYSNSKSELTSVMIA
-413 VLSNIILS
+413 
-421 ADNTLGVV
+421 ADKECGTPGDYTFTLTGL
-429 GDKFSVTAQYTDQF
+429 DQF
-443 GGEYNLSEAEKSAIV
+443 GGNYDISGDKGVWKASAGLMNDNVLTAEEAGAYEVYYTAENGLQSNVVTVYVVNPKGDNLALNRPV
-458 WNGAEIAEDGTFTPS
+458 TVS
-473 EGGMF
+473 EGDQTGDSKPGNAVDGVDAAGSLWGAAEPTGSKDHTYDCWIVVELEKVF
-478 KLSQTINGITSNNVE
+478 K
-493 IRVMDISQY
+493 
-502 ENLAI
+502 
-507 GKSIVDESVVSSDS
+507 
-521 EVEILSSATNAID
+521 ID
-534 GNLGSEWSVKR
+534 AVK
-545 REGVIAQDVMVAEFT
+545 A
-560 VDLGDTYKISG
+560 S
-571 IRALWEGASS
+571 WEGANSCR
-581 DEYTVAYSNDNKTF
+581 YTVEASTDGKTF
-595 TDALIV
+595 TVFGTYDKPARL
-601 AEKSSESK
+601 ESRTDWFAGK
-609 VNARKDLFVA
+609 ELKRNISRF
-619 DSDIFGRYI
+619 IQP
-628 RLKSTHNSSI
+628 RLLLAMAQNCRNST
-638 YGLRLF
+638 F
-644 ELEVYGDGTT
+644 MT
-654 SGVAAIAA
+654 
-662 EGKIFV
+662 
-668 AGNEVVLPEGT
+668 
-679 VEAAVYNLNG
+679 
-689 AAVARTAGS
+689 
-698 TLDIATLQSGV
+698 
-709 YVVKAVKAD
+709 
-718 GTVMAAKIVK
+718 

>member
-33 ASSNQQAPEMA
+33 ASSNQQPPELA
-44 VDDNLGTRWES
+44 VDDNLDTRWES
-55 KTSDGDN
+55 KASDGDN

-70 KGTVIDH
+70 KGTIIDH
-77 LKIVWEGAY
+77 LKIVWEDAY

-154 LIERGS
+154 LIERGLP
-160 SYGFSFYEFGVYD
+160 YGFSFWEFGVYD
-173 MPEEVAKL
+173 MAEEASKL

-187 ADKLEGSAA
+187 ADKLEGSVA

-202 YKFFDQYKMNYILT
+202 YKFLDQYKMDYILT

-259 LKIEA
+259 LKIDV

-314 VLVVDLGDVYDVNCI
+314 VLVVDLGDVYDVNCV

-352 SEPIAAFTVTN
+352 SDPIPAFTVTN
-363 GIGGSGKNRHDWLTS
+363 GIGMTNRHDWLTS
-378 EEAVKTRYVKF
+378 EEAVKARYVKF

-404 LEVYTNSAP
+404 LEVYSNSKSELTSVMIA
-413 VLSNIILS
+413 
-421 ADNTLGVV
+421 ADKECGTPGEYTFTLTGL
-429 GDKFSVTAQYTDQF
+429 DQF
-443 GGEYNLSEAEKSAIV
+443 GGNYDISGDKGVWKASAGLMNGNVLTAEEAGAYEVYYTAENGLQSNVVTVIVVDPKGDNLALNRPV
-458 WNGAEIAEDGTFTPS
+458 TVS
-473 EGGMF
+473 EGDQTGDSKPENAVDGVDAAGSLWGAAEPAGSKDHTYDCWIVVELEKVF
-478 KLSQTINGITSNNVE
+478 K
-493 IRVMDISQY
+493 
-502 ENLAI
+502 
-507 GKSIVDESVVSSDS
+507 
-521 EVEILSSATNAID
+521 ID
-534 GNLGSEWSVKR
+534 AVK
-545 REGVIAQDVMVAEFT
+545 A
-560 VDLGDTYKISG
+560 S
-571 IRALWEGASS
+571 WEGANSCR
-581 DEYTVAYSNDNKTF
+581 YTVEASTDGKTF
-595 TDALIV
+595 TVFGSYDKPARLEARTDWFAGKGIE
-601 AEKSSESK
+601 AKYIK
-609 VNARKDLFVA
+609 V
-619 DSDIFGRYI
+619 Y
-628 RLKSTHNSSI
+628 STKASTG
-638 YGLRLF
+638 YGTKLH
-644 ELEVYGDGTT
+644 ELYVYDVNGTT

-662 EGKIFV
+662 EGTIFV

-689 AAVARTAGS
+689 AVVAHAEGTATMS
-698 TLDIATLQSGV
+698 IATVQPGV

-718 GTVMAAKIVK
+718 GTVVTAKIVK

>member
-33 ASSNQQAPEMA
+33 ASSNQQPPELA

-55 KTSDGDN
+55 KASDGDK

-70 KGTVIDH
+70 KGTIIDH

-95 DEITAEMALK
+95 DEITTEMALK

-160 SYGFSFYEFGVYD
+160 PYGFSFWEFGVYD
-173 MPEEVAKL
+173 MAEEASKL
-181 SSIEIT
+181 SSIEIM
-187 ADKLEGSAA
+187 ADKLEGSVA

-202 YKFFDQYKMNYILT
+202 YKFLDQYKMNYILT

-222 RQMFVSEGA
+222 RQMIVSEGA

-259 LKIEA
+259 LKIDV

-314 VLVVDLGDVYDVNCI
+314 VLVVDLGETYDVNCV

-352 SEPIAAFTVTN
+352 SDPVPAFTVTN
-363 GIGGSGKNRHDWLTS
+363 GIGMTNRHDWLTS
-378 EEAVKTRYVKF
+378 EEAVKARYVKF

-404 LEVYTNSAP
+404 LAM
-413 VLSNIILS
+413 LS
-421 ADNTLGVV
+421 
-429 GDKFSVTAQYTDQF
+429 
-443 GGEYNLSEAEKSAIV
+443 
-458 WNGAEIAEDGTFTPS
+458 
-473 EGGMF
+473 
-478 KLSQTINGITSNNVE
+478 
-493 IRVMDISQY
+493 
-502 ENLAI
+502 
-507 GKSIVDESVVSSDS
+507 
-521 EVEILSSATNAID
+521 
-534 GNLGSEWSVKR
+534 
-545 REGVIAQDVMVAEFT
+545 
-560 VDLGDTYKISG
+560 
-571 IRALWEGASS
+571 
-581 DEYTVAYSNDNKTF
+581 
-595 TDALIV
+595 
-601 AEKSSESK
+601 
-609 VNARKDLFVA
+609 
-619 DSDIFGRYI
+619 
-628 RLKSTHNSSI
+628 
-638 YGLRLF
+638 
-644 ELEVYGDGTT
+644 
-654 SGVAAIAA
+654 
-662 EGKIFV
+662 
-668 AGNEVVLPEGT
+668 
-679 VEAAVYNLNG
+679 
-689 AAVARTAGS
+689 
-698 TLDIATLQSGV
+698 
-709 YVVKAVKAD
+709 
-718 GTVMAAKIVK
+718 

>member
-33 ASSNQQAPEMA
+33 VSSNKQPPELA

-55 KTSDGDN
+55 KASDGDN

-70 KGTVIDH
+70 KETIIDH
-77 LKIVWEGAY
+77 LKIVWEDAY

-160 SYGFSFYEFGVYD
+160 PYGFSFWEFGVYD
-173 MPEEVAKL
+173 EASKL

-187 ADKLEGSAA
+187 ADKLEGSVA

-202 YKFFDQYKMNYILT
+202 YKFLDQYKMNYILT

-222 RQMFVSEGA
+222 RQMIVSEGA

-259 LKIEA
+259 LKIDV

-314 VLVVDLGDVYDVNCI
+314 VLVVDLGETYDVNCV

-352 SEPIAAFTVTN
+352 SDPVPAFTVTN
-363 GIGGSGKNRHDWLTS
+363 GIGMTNRHDWLTS
-378 EEAVKTRYVKF
+378 EEAVKARYVKF

-404 LEVYTNSAP
+404 LEVYSNSKSELTS
-413 VLSNIILS
+413 VMIT
-421 ADNTLGVV
+421 ADKECGTPGEYTFTLTGL
-429 GDKFSVTAQYTDQF
+429 DQF
-443 GGEYNLSEAEKSAIV
+443 GGNYDISGDKGVWKASAGLMNGNVLTAEEAGDCEVYYTAENGLQSNVVTVIVVDPKGDNLALNRPV
-458 WNGAEIAEDGTFTPS
+458 TVS
-473 EGGMF
+473 EGDQTGDSKPENAVDGVDAAGSLWGAAEPAGSKDHTYDCWIVVELEKVF
-478 KLSQTINGITSNNVE
+478 K
-493 IRVMDISQY
+493 
-502 ENLAI
+502 
-507 GKSIVDESVVSSDS
+507 
-521 EVEILSSATNAID
+521 ID
-534 GNLGSEWSVKR
+534 AVK
-545 REGVIAQDVMVAEFT
+545 A
-560 VDLGDTYKISG
+560 S
-571 IRALWEGASS
+571 WEGANSCR
-581 DEYTVAYSNDNKTF
+581 YTVEASTDGKTF
-595 TDALIV
+595 TVFGTYDKPARLEARTDWFAGKGIE
-601 AEKSSESK
+601 AKYIK
-609 VNARKDLFVA
+609 V
-619 DSDIFGRYI
+619 Y
-628 RLKSTHNSSI
+628 STKASTEWGTKLH
-638 YGLRLF
+638 
-644 ELEVYGDGTT
+644 ELYVYDVNGTT

-662 EGKIFV
+662 EGTIFV

-679 VEAAVYNLNG
+679 VEATVFNLNG
-689 AAVARTAGS
+689 AVVAHAEGTATMS
-698 TLDIATLQSGV
+698 IATVQPGV

-718 GTVMAAKIVK
+718 GTVVTAKIVK

>member
-1 MRFKNFTLLLG
+1 
-12 AFFMLAASSQAANV
+12 MLAASSQAANV

-33 ASSNQQAPEMA
+33 ASSNQQPPELA
-44 VDDNLGTRWES
+44 VDDNIGTRWES
-55 KTSDGDN
+55 KASDGDN

-160 SYGFSFYEFGVYD
+160 PYGFSFWEFGVYD
-173 MPEEVAKL
+173 MAEEASKL
-181 SSIEIT
+181 SSIEIQ
-187 ADKLEGSAA
+187 ADKLEGSVA

-202 YKFFDQYKMNYILT
+202 YKFLDQYKMDYILT

-222 RQMFVSEGA
+222 RQMIVSEGA
-231 TLDGDKIT
+231 TVVDNKLT
-239 VSSRGTYTVKMKI
+239 VTSRGTYTVKMKI

-259 LKIEA
+259 LKIDV

-352 SEPIAAFTVTN
+352 SDPVLAFTVTN
-363 GIGGSGKNRHDWLTS
+363 GIGMTNRHDWLTS
-378 EEAVKTRYVKF
+378 EEAVKARYVKF

-404 LEVYTNSAP
+404 LEVYSNSKSELTSVMIA
-413 VLSNIILS
+413 
-421 ADNTLGVV
+421 ADKECGTPGDYTFTLTGL
-429 GDKFSVTAQYTDQF
+429 DQF
-443 GGEYNLSEAEKSAIV
+443 GGNYDISGDKGVWKASAGLMNGNVLTAEEAGAYEVYYTAENGLQSNVVTVYVVNPKGDNLALNRPV
-458 WNGAEIAEDGTFTPS
+458 TVS
-473 EGGMF
+473 EGDQTGDSKPENAVDGVDAAGSLWGAAEPAGSKDHTYDCWIVVELEKVF
-478 KLSQTINGITSNNVE
+478 K
-493 IRVMDISQY
+493 
-502 ENLAI
+502 
-507 GKSIVDESVVSSDS
+507 
-521 EVEILSSATNAID
+521 ID
-534 GNLGSEWSVKR
+534 AVK
-545 REGVIAQDVMVAEFT
+545 A
-560 VDLGDTYKISG
+560 S
-571 IRALWEGASS
+571 WEGANSCC
-581 DEYTVAYSNDNKTF
+581 YTVEASTDGKTF
-595 TDALIV
+595 TVFGSYD
-601 AEKSSESK
+601 KP
-609 VNARKDLFVA
+609 AR
-619 DSDIFGRYI
+619 
-628 RLKSTHNSSI
+628 
-638 YGLRLF
+638 
-644 ELEVYGDGTT
+644 LE
-654 SGVAAIAA
+654 
-662 EGKIFV
+662 
-668 AGNEVVLPEGT
+668 
-679 VEAAVYNLNG
+679 
-689 AAVARTAGS
+689 ARTDWFAGKGIEAKYIKVYS
-698 TLDIATLQSGV
+698 T
-709 YVVKAVKAD
+709 KASTGY
-718 GTVMAAKIVK
+718 GTK

>member
-1 MRFKNFTLLLG
+1 MRFKNITLLLG
-12 AFFMLAASSQAANV
+12 ALLMLSATSQAANV

-33 ASSNQQAPEMA
+33 ASSNQQPPELA

-55 KTSDGDN
+55 KASDGDS

-70 KGTVIDH
+70 KGTIIDH

-160 SYGFSFYEFGVYD
+160 PYGFSFWEFGVYD
-173 MPEEVAKL
+173 MAEEASKL

-202 YKFFDQYKMNYILT
+202 YKFLDQYKMDYILT

-222 RQMFVSEGA
+222 RQMIVSEGA
-231 TLDGDKIT
+231 TVVDNKLT
-239 VSSRGTYTVKMKI
+239 VTSRGTYTVKMKI

-259 LKIEA
+259 LKIEV

-291 DGNLGSLWI
+291 DGNRGSLWI

-314 VLVVDLGDVYDVNCI
+314 VLVVDLGETYDVNCV

-352 SEPIAAFTVTN
+352 SDPIPAFTVTN
-363 GIGGSGKNRHDWLTS
+363 GIGMTNRHDWLTS
-378 EEAVKTRYVKF
+378 EEAVKARYVKF

-404 LEVYTNSAP
+404 LEVYSNSKSELTSVMIA
-413 VLSNIILS
+413 
-421 ADNTLGVV
+421 ADKECGTPGDYTFTLTGL
-429 GDKFSVTAQYTDQF
+429 DQF
-443 GGEYNLSEAEKSAIV
+443 GGNYDISGDKGVWKASAGLMNGNVLTAEEAGAYEVYYTAENGLQSNVVTVNVVNPKGDNLALNRPV
-458 WNGAEIAEDGTFTPS
+458 TVS
-473 EGGMF
+473 EGDQTGDSKPENAVDGVDAAGSLWGAAEPTGSKDHTYDCWIVVELEKVF
-478 KLSQTINGITSNNVE
+478 K
-493 IRVMDISQY
+493 
-502 ENLAI
+502 
-507 GKSIVDESVVSSDS
+507 
-521 EVEILSSATNAID
+521 ID
-534 GNLGSEWSVKR
+534 AVK
-545 REGVIAQDVMVAEFT
+545 A
-560 VDLGDTYKISG
+560 S
-571 IRALWEGASS
+571 WEGANSCC
-581 DEYTVAYSNDNKTF
+581 YTVEASTDGKTF
-595 TDALIV
+595 TVFGSYDKPARLEARTDWFVGKGIE
-601 AEKSSESK
+601 AKYIK
-609 VNARKDLFVA
+609 V
-619 DSDIFGRYI
+619 Y
-628 RLKSTHNSSI
+628 STKASTG
-638 YGLRLF
+638 YGTKLR
-644 ELEVYGDGTT
+644 ELYVYDVNGTT
-654 SGVAAIAA
+654 SSVASIAA
-662 EGKIFV
+662 EGTIFV

-679 VEAAVYNLNG
+679 VEATVFNLNG
-689 AAVARTAGS
+689 AVVAHAEGTATMS
-698 TLDIATLQSGV
+698 IATVQPGV
-709 YVVKAVKAD
+709 YVIKAVKAD
-718 GTVMAAKIVK
+718 GTVVTAKIVK

>member
-1 MRFKNFTLLLG
+1 
-12 AFFMLAASSQAANV
+12 MLAASSQAANV

-33 ASSNQQAPEMA
+33 ASSNQQPPELA

-70 KGTVIDH
+70 KGTIIDH

-160 SYGFSFYEFGVYD
+160 SYGFSFWEFGVYD
-173 MPEEVAKL
+173 MAEEASKL

-187 ADKLEGSAA
+187 ADKLEGSVA
-196 DTYTLG
+196 DSYTLG
-202 YKFFDQYKMNYILT
+202 YKFLDQYKMNYILT

-222 RQMFVSEGA
+222 RQMIVSEGA
-231 TLDGDKIT
+231 SVVDNKLT
-239 VSSRGTYTVKMKI
+239 VTSRGTYTVKMKI

-259 LKIEA
+259 LKIDV

-314 VLVVDLGDVYDVNCI
+314 MLVVDLGDTYDVNCI

-352 SEPIAAFTVTN
+352 SDPVPAFTVTN
-363 GIGGSGKNRHDWLTS
+363 GIGMTNRHDWLTS
-378 EEAVKTRYVKF
+378 EEAVKARYVKF

-404 LEVYTNSAP
+404 LEVYSNSKSELTSVMIA
-413 VLSNIILS
+413 
-421 ADNTLGVV
+421 ADKECGTPGDYTFTLTGL
-429 GDKFSVTAQYTDQF
+429 DQF
-443 GGEYNLSEAEKSAIV
+443 GGNYDISADKGIWTVSNGLMNGNVLTAEVAGDYEVYYTAENGMQSNVVTVIVVDPEGDNLALNRPV
-458 WNGAEIAEDGTFTPS
+458 TVS
-473 EGGMF
+473 EGDQTGDSKPENAVDGVDAAGSLWGAAEPAGSKDHTYDCWIVVELEKVF
-478 KLSQTINGITSNNVE
+478 K
-493 IRVMDISQY
+493 
-502 ENLAI
+502 
-507 GKSIVDESVVSSDS
+507 
-521 EVEILSSATNAID
+521 ID
-534 GNLGSEWSVKR
+534 AVK
-545 REGVIAQDVMVAEFT
+545 A
-560 VDLGDTYKISG
+560 S
-571 IRALWEGASS
+571 WEGANSC
-581 DEYTVAYSNDNKTF
+581 
-595 TDALIV
+595 
-601 AEKSSESK
+601 
-609 VNARKDLFVA
+609 
-619 DSDIFGRYI
+619 RY
-628 RLKSTHNSSI
+628 
-638 YGLRLF
+638 
-644 ELEVYGDGTT
+644 
-654 SGVAAIAA
+654 
-662 EGKIFV
+662 
-668 AGNEVVLPEGT
+668 T
-679 VEAAVYNLNG
+679 VEASTDGNSFTVFGTYDKPARLE
-689 AAVARTAGS
+689 ARTDWFAGKGIEAKYIKVYS
-698 TLDIATLQSGV
+698 T
-709 YVVKAVKAD
+709 KASTGY
-718 GTVMAAKIVK
+718 GTKL